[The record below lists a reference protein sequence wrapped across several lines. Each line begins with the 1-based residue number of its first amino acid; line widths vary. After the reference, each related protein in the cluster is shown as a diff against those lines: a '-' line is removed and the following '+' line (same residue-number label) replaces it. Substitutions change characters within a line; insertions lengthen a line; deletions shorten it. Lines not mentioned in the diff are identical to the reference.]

1 MSRNGRYLA
10 IAAALVALGFGPPL
24 SWQALQAHYGPL
36 DLKAA
41 AAQSTIVT
49 DRHGALLNVFTMPDG
64 RWRMPLRRA
73 AVDPRFFA
81 LLEAYEDRHFAA
93 HGGVD
98 WVALARAG
106 WQWLRR
112 GHIVSGGSTLAMQV
126 VRLLH
131 PGPHRTLDA
140 KLRQIV
146 QAETLE
152 QSVGHSGVLRLYLR
166 LAPYGG
172 NIEGLRAA
180 TLSWFGHE
188 PQMMSLAEMALLVA
202 LPQSPQARRPDL
214 HPKAAL
220 EARARV
226 LACAVAQGLMTRSAA
241 RRANATPLPRH
252 RLALPHVAPH
262 AALAAYRAE
271 AKTPVLALT
280 LDKRLQTGFEALA
293 RDAAQRLGPHISVA
307 MLMIDNATGDIL
319 AHVGSPDA
327 LARRDDGALDMTL
340 ALRSPGSTLKPFYYA
355 MAFERGLARP
365 GTMLNDRP
373 THYGIYAPLDFDR
386 HFAGA
391 VSVRDALSHS
401 LNLPSIALL
410 SAVGPQSFLARLKTV
425 GVTVKLARQA
435 RPGLSVGLGGLGIN
449 LVDLARL
456 YCGLARGGA
465 MISLRERQDEPK
477 SIVGATLTSPAAAY
491 MVTDILRDV
500 PPPRNAVWRRLAY
513 KTGTSYG
520 YRDALAIGFDQ
531 RVTIAVWVGRPD
543 NGATPG
549 LIGRDAAGPLLFSAF
564 SLWGHPPLYAPASPD
579 MKLAMS
585 SNLPKPLQRLSGQFD
600 GHSVRGIK
608 IAYPPDGARIDLNL
622 HTPDAEPL
630 MLKAEGGAA
639 PFTWLVNGVPIRI
652 ADQRHSLIW
661 KPDGAGFARVS
672 VEDAKGN
679 AASVEVRL
687 E

>member
-1 MSRNGRYLA
+1 MALALA
-10 IAAALVALGFGPPL
+10 IVALGFGPPL
-24 SWQALQAHYGPL
+24 GWQALQAHYGAL
-36 DLKAA
+36 DIKGA
-41 AAQSTIVT
+41 AAQSTLVT

-64 RWRMPLRRA
+64 RWRMPLHVA
-73 AVDPRFFA
+73 AVDPRFFP
-81 LLEAYEDRHFAA
+81 LLEAYEDRHFAQ

-98 WVALARAG
+98 WPSLARAG
-106 WQWLRR
+106 GQWLLH
-112 GHIVSGGSTLAMQV
+112 GHIISGGSTLAMQV

-146 QAETLE
+146 QAQTLE
-152 QSVGHSGVLRLYLR
+152 HNVGRAGVLRLYLR

-180 TLSWFGHE
+180 CLSWFGHE
-188 PQMMSLAEMALLVA
+188 PNMMSLAEMALLVA
-202 LPQSPQARRPDL
+202 LPQAPEARRPDL
-214 HPKAAL
+214 FPEAARKA
-220 EARARV
+220 RKRV
-226 LACAVAQGLMTRSAA
+226 LAREVAEGLISASQG
-241 RRANATPLPRH
+241 RRANATPLPKHRH
-252 RLALPHVAPH
+252 ALPHLAPH
-262 AALAAYRAE
+262 AALAARKAE
-271 AKTPVLALT
+271 PQASVLALT
-280 LDKRLQTGFEALA
+280 LDRRLQRGFETLA
-293 RDAAQRLGPHISVA
+293 RDAARRLGPHISVA
-307 MLMIDNATGDIL
+307 MLMIDNTTGDIL

-327 LARRDDGALDMTL
+327 LASRDDGALDMTR

-386 HFAGA
+386 QFAGE
-391 VSVRDALSHS
+391 VSVRDALAHS

-425 GVTVKLARQA
+425 GVQVKLAKQA
-435 RPGLSVGLGGLGIN
+435 RPGLSVGLGGLGIS

-456 YCGLARGGA
+456 YCGLARGGT
-465 MISLRERQDEPK
+465 MMDLRNRQDEPK
-477 SIVGATLTSPAAAY
+477 SSAGEPLTSPAAAY

-500 PPPRNAVWRRLAY
+500 PPPRNAIWRRLAY

-520 YRDALAIGFDQ
+520 YRDALAIGFDS

-579 MKLAMS
+579 MKLALS
-585 SNLPKPLQRLSGQFD
+585 RDLPKPLQRLSGQFD

-622 HTPDAEPL
+622 HSPDAAPL

-639 PFTWLVNGVPIRI
+639 PFTWLVNGVPIKI
-652 ADQRHSLIW
+652 AGQRHSLLW
-661 KPDGAGFARVS
+661 TPDGAGFAHVS

>member
-1 MSRNGRYLA
+1 MSRNARYLA
-10 IAAALVALGFGPPL
+10 LAAALVALAFGPPL
-24 SWQALQAHYGPL
+24 GWQALKAHYGAP

-41 AAQSTIVT
+41 AVQSTLVT

-73 AVDPRFFA
+73 AVDPRFLP
-81 LLEAYEDRHFAA
+81 LLEAYEDRHFAT

-98 WVALARAG
+98 WVALARAAG
-106 WQWLRR
+106 QFLLR

-131 PGPHRTLDA
+131 PGAHRTFGA

-146 QAETLE
+146 QASMLE
-152 QSVGHSGVLRLYLR
+152 HRIGRRGVLRLYLR

-180 TLSWFGHE
+180 CLSWFGHE
-188 PQMMSLAEMALLVA
+188 PHMMSMAEMALLVA

-214 HPKAAL
+214 HPKAARR
-220 EARARV
+220 ARARV
-226 LACAVAQGLMTRSAA
+226 LARAVAQGLIGAAAA

-252 RLALPHVAPH
+252 RLELPHLAPH
-262 AALAAYRAE
+262 AALAALRA
-271 AKTPVLALT
+271 APKARVLALT
-280 LDKRLQTGFEALA
+280 LDRRLQKGMEALA
-293 RDAAQRLGPHISVA
+293 RAAARRLGPHISVA

-319 AHVGSPDA
+319 AHVGSPNA
-327 LARRDDGALDMTL
+327 LGRRNDGALDMTT
-340 ALRSPGSTLKPFYYA
+340 ALRSPGSSLKPFYYA

-365 GTMLNDRP
+365 GTMLDDRP

-386 HFAGA
+386 HFAGE
-391 VSVRDALSHS
+391 VSVRDALAHS
-401 LNLPSIALL
+401 LNLPSIAIL

-425 GVTVKLARQA
+425 GVTVRLARQT
-435 RPGLSVGLGGLGIN
+435 RPGLSVGLGGLGID

-456 YCGLARGGA
+456 YCGLARGGS
-465 MISLRERQDEPK
+465 MIGLRERQDQPNPVK
-477 SIVGATLTSPAAAY
+477 GATLTSPAAAA
-491 MVTDILRDV
+491 MITDILRDV
-500 PPPRNAVWRRLAY
+500 PPPRNAPWRRLAY

-579 MKLAMS
+579 LKLAMS
-585 SNLPKPLQRLSGQFD
+585 HDLPQPLRRLSGQFD

-608 IAYPPDGARIDLNL
+608 IAYPPDGARIDLDL
-622 HTPDAEPL
+622 HGPDAAPL

-652 ADQRHSLIW
+652 ADQRHSLVW
-661 KPDGAGFARVS
+661 TPDGAGFARVS
-672 VEDAKGN
+672 VEDARGH